1 MATKC
6 CAIAKSG
13 KRCVTPVMAGSA
25 YCWMHDPAAAEARR
39 EAARKGGR
47 NRATKARALA
57 AIPEAMSTEELAGWL
72 SLLFKQV
79 MAGRTEPRVG
89 TAAATI
95 ARVMIDVREA
105 TELEQRIAD
114 LEARAGIG
122 HGRRVG

>member
-1 MATKC
+1 
-6 CAIAKSG
+6 
-13 KRCVTPVMAGSA
+13 
-25 YCWMHDPAAAEARR
+25 
-39 EAARKGGR
+39 
-47 NRATKARALA
+47 
-57 AIPEAMSTEELAGWL
+57 MSTEELAGWL